1 MQRPSKESESAC
13 AGIGSYSW
21 PWHGA
26 RVGCVVPLSG
36 QAAAAT
42 RPPSLD
48 AVSLLSLFFSTPAC
62 APPLIGHPCTL
73 PPPLHPHFALG
84 RLQWYVTDRLTGRP
98 TDGQSTRNPLIVR
111 RQCCTHR
118 EGHECPSCFLQRL
131 SCNEASR
138 QHTCTAPS
146 SRTWPKP
153 TRLPWP
159 KTARVV
165 FQ

>member
-1 MQRPSKESESAC
+1 MVLV
-13 AGIGSYSW
+13 W
-21 PWHGA
+21 
-26 RVGCVVPLSG
+26 
-36 QAAAAT
+36 AASS
-42 RPPSLD
+42 RSRGRQQQQLD
-48 AVSLLSLFFSTPAC
+48 LRHSTPCHFCHFFFFTPAC

-146 SRTWPKP
+146 SRTWAKP